1 MDPPWSYQNKSG
13 RHAPDYGKDN
23 RVMTLDQV
31 VSFDVQRWV
40 PEDACHLYLWVTDAY
55 VGGVG
60 RILEVWGFAPKA
72 TLVWVK
78 DRIGMGNYFRHQHEL
93 CVFATSGRLR
103 LARMDASTV
112 FRAPVKRHSEKP
124 DEFYSLVES
133 CSPPPYLDVFAR
145 RRRPG
150 WDVYGDEVSAAQGR
164 ATAGDL
170 RTAVAQGHKR
180 EPMIPVN
187 AISTRR
193 GSPQNRETG

>member
-60 RILEVWGFAPKA
+60 RILEAWGFAPKA

-93 CVFATSGRLR
+93 CVFATSGPAEAGAHGRLNGLQGAGEEAQR
-103 LARMDASTV
+103 EAGRVLLAGGVVLPAALSGRVRAQEKARMG
-112 FRAPVKRHSEKP
+112 RI
-124 DEFYSLVES
+124 
-133 CSPPPYLDVFAR
+133 R
-145 RRRPG
+145 R
-150 WDVYGDEVSAAQGR
+150 
-164 ATAGDL
+164 
-170 RTAVAQGHKR
+170 
-180 EPMIPVN
+180 
-187 AISTRR
+187 
-193 GSPQNRETG
+193 